1 MASFALILLM
11 ASPQQNCSDFLQLY
25 NKQKNVLTKRKKNNF
40 LIHTIHIKSIQTLQL
55 KDAISVT
62 NIGI

>member
-1 MASFALILLM
+1 MGHLQYILPKMQWLL
-11 ASPQQNCSDFLQLY
+11 CSDFLQLY